1 MIEIAAGFQGSFDSV
16 FASAGERI
24 GNLKKKLSEL
34 DLTSKSVS
42 SLKELQTATEQF
54 KSKVE
59 EAQKV
64 IPGLKD
70 SLAAATQ
77 AQELQKRKTAELR
90 TEVEKDL
97 GVLKDAKAKEAALK
111 DEVRGLSAAK
121 AEQKTRFKEAKA
133 ELKALGEA
141 FEQSKAAYWNHGE
154 ATKQATLASKL
165 NAEQMAVE
173 SSRTSNLKAEL
184 NKSLQTYEAA
194 KKKLPEYK
202 AAVERANTALSE
214 QKVLVANATG
224 GIKSLNQSYASS
236 KTALAGHK
244 AAVEVDNKALA
255 QNGQHVDQLKA
266 KLDNAETEL
275 KESAAAFEKQ
285 TAALKSYE
293 RALESAGHEV
303 RDLARL
309 ESHLAQETARTQ
321 RSHDLASRR
330 KKTADR
336 GRELRGDIVGG
347 AFELTG
353 LALTLG
359 TPIKIAA
366 EFDHAM
372 AKVGAQTM
380 ATAEEMKAL
389 TQEARR
395 LGDTTVFSSSEAA
408 LAESY
413 LATAGFGVQDIV
425 DSLKGVLDLAAAGEV
440 GLGEAA
446 EMASNMLAGFKLDAT
461 DMLRVAN
468 VMTSTFISTNTN
480 LTGLAETMKYV
491 APIAS
496 ALGASIEE
504 VSAASGLLGN
514 VGLQG
519 SMAGT
524 ALRAMYQRL
533 SSPPAA
539 GREALKQLNV
549 TLRDAHKN
557 LLPLPN
563 ILEQL
568 DKKLAGKGTAERA
581 KYIKDIFGEE
591 AAAGATE
598 LLSAAGSGSLKFEIK
613 KLEMAPAF
621 RASLK
626 YLQDSMTS
634 ADLKVLEDRFGV
646 AFKEGMSKSA
656 RISELSKA
664 FSGLKGTD
672 FEKRF
677 GEIFR
682 FTPTLDKMELD
693 LDTRAAQAKLKELKI
708 DRLGG
713 DKKDKS
719 FDQLTKE
726 VEVALAALP
735 EPKRLEAM
743 SVLFSRSK
751 NEMRVLMQEAAQGEP
766 KFRQLTDALE
776 KTNSAQEIS
785 ERLNNTAIGSWKSLQ
800 SSVEAVAISA
810 GTIFLPKLSEMM
822 KVLAD
827 GALKVS
833 GMATEH
839 ENLVAA
845 IGYFGAALAVSK
857 AAMISYK
864 AVLWALSG
872 ALEIITFAQ
881 TALNIVM
888 NMNPVVATLTGMLLL
903 ITAMWAAIKNWDS
916 VMQWLK
922 DAKKWIALF
931 WEEDLKPIMKS
942 IGEFLSFGET
952 RDLKFSRKI
961 ELEESRQAFQSRIPE
976 ISQRTLQEDR
986 NRNQTFNVQQKFD
999 ISVQGEDA
1007 PQQTV
1012 TRIKD
1017 EMKTG
1022 FKSSVFSYAD
1032 PLSF

>member
-1 MIEIAAGFQGSFDSV
+1 M
-16 FASAGERI
+16 
-24 GNLKKKLSEL
+24 
-34 DLTSKSVS
+34 
-42 SLKELQTATEQF
+42 
-54 KSKVE
+54 
-59 EAQKV
+59 
-64 IPGLKD
+64 
-70 SLAAATQ
+70 
-77 AQELQKRKTAELR
+77 
-90 TEVEKDL
+90 
-97 GVLKDAKAKEAALK
+97 
-111 DEVRGLSAAK
+111 
-121 AEQKTRFKEAKA
+121 
-133 ELKALGEA
+133 
-141 FEQSKAAYWNHGE
+141 
-154 ATKQATLASKL
+154 
-165 NAEQMAVE
+165 
-173 SSRTSNLKAEL
+173 
-184 NKSLQTYEAA
+184 
-194 KKKLPEYK
+194 
-202 AAVERANTALSE
+202 
-214 QKVLVANATG
+214 
-224 GIKSLNQSYASS
+224 
-236 KTALAGHK
+236 
-244 AAVEVDNKALA
+244 A
-255 QNGQHVDQLKA
+255 QNGQNVDQLKA
-266 KLDNAETEL
+266 RLDNAEAEL

-303 RDLARL
+303 KDLARL

-330 KKTADR
+330 KKAADR

-380 ATAEEMKAL
+380 ATAEEVKAL

-461 DMLRVAN
+461 DMVRVAN

-533 SSPPAA
+533 ASPPAA
-539 GREALKQLNV
+539 GREALKQLNI

-598 LLSAAGSGSLKFEIK
+598 LLGAAGSGSLKFEIK

-634 ADLKVLEDRFGV
+634 ADLKVLENRFGI

-656 RISELSKA
+656 RITELSKA
-664 FSGLKGTD
+664 FTGLKGND

-677 GEIFR
+677 AEIFR

-693 LDTRAAQAKLKELKI
+693 LDTKAAQAKLKELKI
-708 DRLGG
+708 DRRGG

-751 NEMRVLMQEAAQGEP
+751 SEMRALMQEAAQGEP

-785 ERLNNTAIGSWKSLQ
+785 EKLNNTAIGSWKNLQ

-810 GTIFLPKLSEMM
+810 GTVFLPKLAEMM

-833 GMATEH
+833 GMVTEH

-845 IGYFGAALAVSK
+845 IGYFGAALAMSK

-872 ALEIITFAQ
+872 ALEIVTFAQ
-881 TALNIVM
+881 TALNVVM
-888 NMNPVVATLTGMLLL
+888 NMNPVVATITGLVLL

-916 VMQWLK
+916 IMQWLK

-961 ELEESRQAFQSRIPE
+961 KLEESRQAFQSRIPE
-976 ISQRTLQEDR
+976 ISQRTLQEDK
-986 NRNQTFNVQQKFD
+986 NRNQTFNLQQKFD
-999 ISVQGEDA
+999 ISVQGDDA

-1012 TRIKD
+1012 ARIKD